1 MREFQRTETLQFT
14 HIHMP
19 EALRLAN
26 QARPSA
32 DLLPTLKARTNG
44 RRMPGK
50 IHDVSLAV

>member
-1 MREFQRTETLQFT
+1 MRELQRTETLQFT

-26 QARPSA
+26 QARPSPY
-32 DLLPTLKARTNG
+32 LLPALQARTNG